1 MAFIFDGPN
10 KRITLDSQ
18 SMIEVSDLYS
28 RWKDWVATGDNSKY
42 LPAFSVVGG
51 DAISPTANLAV
62 NVFIRNDIGWR
73 IAPPEEDIDILLA
86 GNIYPALSSS
96 PWRVAPAGDFQTSIN
111 TDNSVNAVV
120 VTVSGGGSSG
130 PSGGVLWP

>member
-18 SMIEVSDLYS
+18 SVIEVSDLYS
-28 RWKDWVATGDNSKY
+28 RWKDWVATSDNSKY

-62 NVFIRNDIGWR
+62 NVFVRNDLGWR
-73 IAPPEEDIDILLA
+73 IAPPEEDIDILLS

-96 PWRVAPAGDFQTSIN
+96 PWRAAPAGDFQTSIN